1 MELKLDKTQ
10 KEIVNSTAN
19 RILVIAGSG
28 SGKTRV
34 LTERIKKLINNGTRT
49 DRIVAITFTN
59 AAADEMKERLGDIIG
74 NAFIGTIHSYANKI
88 LLINGIDT
96 SKYIEE
102 ENFDKFFELIKE
114 NTIDFPIIEHL
125 LVDEYQDISKKED
138 DFFKLLNPKNFM
150 AVGDDYQCQPEGTK
164 IWLRDNIIKNIEDV
178 QVGDSVIYYDSSS
191 GRCSGKTSKVHNAII
206 KKIEQI
212 ETHITQE
219 PIITITTENGLSSSY
234 TPEHRTYV
242 RLHNDINKH
251 AVYLMCDS
259 NYRFRVGK
267 IQLGTGKYHKYNLW
281 KRKMLDE
288 GCEKIWLLKILDSD
302 KDARVEESKIAYT
315 YGIPQTCWQLDKS
328 TFSQED
334 LNYIYSEI
342 PSKERA
348 SKCLKDYNLDIRYPL
363 HDTSIEWLAKNH
375 SCGCGNFLIYAINII
390 PNYMSALCYDE
401 DKKNSSHKKYDLIT
415 KKEYI
420 KNKDTR
426 VYSLKVEGQN
436 YVADGI
442 VTHNCIYSFRSA
454 DVSIFMN
461 MARDRQTKVYFMTK
475 NYRSGAEIVE
485 FANEFMDL
493 VDDKIY
499 KEAYCVNNFGEVIR
513 LKNLNIQ
520 YIIDTIKSTDE
531 YKDWFILTRKNSE
544 IEFMGNILSQYNIP
558 WDSFK
563 KSELDSD
570 QLKNKIKEN
579 TVKILTVHS
588 AKGLENNNVIVV
600 GVRPFYDDERRV
612 AYVAATRARNLL
624 IWIRSLKTEKKK
636 QKINNW
642 E

>member
-1 MELKLDKTQ
+1 MDIELDKVQQ
-10 KEIVNSTAN
+10 KIVDSSAN
-19 RILVIAGSG
+19 KILVIAGSG

-34 LTERIKKLINNGTRT
+34 LTERIKKLINNGIRT
-49 DRIVAITFTN
+49 NRIVAITFTN

-114 NTIDFPIIEHL
+114 NEINFPVVEHL

-138 DFFKLLNPKNFM
+138 EFFKLLNPKNFM
-150 AVGDDYQCQPEGTK
+150 AVGDDYQ
-164 IWLRDNIIKNIEDV
+164 NIF
-178 QVGDSVIYYDSSS
+178 G
-191 GRCSGKTSKVHNAII
+191 
-206 KKIEQI
+206 
-212 ETHITQE
+212 
-219 PIITITTENGLSSSY
+219 
-234 TPEHRTYV
+234 
-242 RLHNDINKH
+242 
-251 AVYLMCDS
+251 
-259 NYRFRVGK
+259 
-267 IQLGTGKYHKYNLW
+267 
-281 KRKMLDE
+281 
-288 GCEKIWLLKILDSD
+288 
-302 KDARVEESKIAYT
+302 
-315 YGIPQTCWQLDKS
+315 
-328 TFSQED
+328 
-334 LNYIYSEI
+334 
-342 PSKERA
+342 
-348 SKCLKDYNLDIRYPL
+348 
-363 HDTSIEWLAKNH
+363 
-375 SCGCGNFLIYAINII
+375 
-390 PNYMSALCYDE
+390 
-401 DKKNSSHKKYDLIT
+401 
-415 KKEYI
+415 
-420 KNKDTR
+420 
-426 VYSLKVEGQN
+426 
-436 YVADGI
+436 
-442 VTHNCIYSFRSA
+442 FRSA

-461 MARDRQTKVYFMTK
+461 MARDPQTKVYFMTK
-475 NYRSGAEIVE
+475 NYRSGAEIVD

-499 KEAYCVNNFGEVIR
+499 KEAYCVNNYGEVIR
-513 LKNLNIQ
+513 LKNLSIR

-544 IEFMGNILSQYNIP
+544 IEFMGNILSQHNIP

-612 AYVAATRARNLL
+612 AYVAATRARKLL
-624 IWIRSLKTEKKK
+624 IWVRSLKINKEK
-636 QKINNW
+636 QKMNNW

>member
-1 MELKLDKTQ
+1 MALELDKVQ
-10 KEIVNSTAN
+10 KEIVNSN
-19 RILVIAGSG
+19 ENKILVIAGSG

-34 LTERIKKLINNGTRT
+34 LTERIKRLINDGVPSES
-49 DRIVAITFTN
+49 IVAITFTN
-59 AAADEMKERLGDIIG
+59 FAADEMKERLGSIIG
-74 NAFIGTIHSYANKI
+74 EAFIGTIHSYANKI
-88 LLINGIDT
+88 LLANNIST
-96 SKYIEE
+96 VRYIEE
-102 ENFDKFFELIKE
+102 EDFDKFFELIK
-114 NTIDFPIIEHL
+114 NNNVTFPYVEHL
-125 LVDEYQDISKKED
+125 LVDEYQDIGQKEYE
-138 DFFKLLNPKNFM
+138 FFNLLKPKNFM

-178 QVGDSVIYYDSSS
+178 QIGDSVIYYDSSS

-454 DVSIFMN
+454 DVSIFLD
-461 MARDRQTKVYFMTK
+461 MAKDPQTKVYMMTK
-475 NYRSGAEIVE
+475 NYRSGADIIE
-485 FANEFMDL
+485 FANYFMDS
-493 VDDKIY
+493 VEDKIY
-499 KEAYCVNNFGEVIR
+499 KNAYCVNGYGEVIR
-513 LKNLNIQ
+513 LNGLNIKFL
-520 YIIDTIKSTDE
+520 INLIKETDNFG
-531 YKDWFILTRKNSE
+531 DWFILTRRNSE
-544 IEFMGNILSQYNIP
+544 IDMMGDFLTDAEIP

-563 KSELDSD
+563 KSELETE
-570 QLKNKIKEN
+570 QIKNKMKEN
-579 TVKILTVHS
+579 TVKILTVHA
-588 AKGLENNNVIVV
+588 AKGLENKNVIVI
-600 GVRPFYDDERRV
+600 GVKPFYDDERRV
-612 AYVAATRARNLL
+612 AYVAATRAKDLL
-624 IWIRSLKTEKKK
+624 IWVKNIKVKEEKKK
-636 QKINNW
+636 INTW